1 MKGINMIRKDEIE
14 RTSIFLEDCLKK
26 VIRELDYLK
35 KKVPEGATLR
45 AAKHDNTFQ
54 YFIKTS
60 ESGKNGKYLCR
71 NNRRQAEILAQI
83 EYDKK
88 LVIILRKQL
97 SCMKKYGEVFCGD
110 PFALA
115 INKMAYGK
123 RDLVKMPYESNDNYV
138 ISWLNQE
145 YKGMSFGEGFP
156 EYYTRRGLRVR
167 SKSEVIIADMLD
179 ELAVPFLYEKPL
191 NMGGL
196 TVHPDFTLLNLN
208 ERKEVYWEHF
218 GMMDD
223 IEYRNNAFSKIQR
236 YELYGHYQ
244 YSSVIWTF
252 ETSVIPLNTRSI
264 RKMIIDLRK
273 SLGYENS

>member
-26 VIRELDYLK
+26 VIRELDYLN

-236 YELYGHYQ
+236 YELYGYYQ